1 VPTRMSKRIGP
12 VLLLG
17 SLAAVSGCVQGPDYE
32 RPVVAVPDDFRFQDA
47 TAPFEADAG
56 VWWQGFGDP
65 TIDSLVSEALVNNRD
80 LMIAS
85 ARVDEAAAIVTGTRS
100 QGLPQVGYGA
110 GFSRQRTSEPGSE
123 PFVGETRSSVGAV
136 LSASWEIDLWG
147 RIARETE
154 ASRANLLATEEARR
168 GVILTLL
175 SSVIIGYLNLL
186 DLDERLRISEETVA
200 GRARYVELFE
210 VRLRGGA
217 ISEFEMAQ
225 IQAEYEATLATLPE
239 LHRQIALQEA
249 ALSVLLGRNPG
260 PIERPATLDAISAPA
275 VPGGLPSELLTRR
288 PDILQAEQYL
298 VASNAM
304 IGAVRAQY
312 FPRISL
318 TSVLGLASSALGGL
332 FSTSARTW
340 SFAGELAGPIY
351 TGGGLKAATEQTLAR
366 RDQALAAYELTV
378 QNAFRDTEDALVSLQ
393 VAGETEEIQQRR
405 VRALEDGVRLAR
417 LRYDN
422 GYSDT
427 LDLLDTER
435 GLLSAQLAHTAARAD
450 RYRAL
455 VDLYRALGGDWVDEM
470 VIEPGAPET
479 GAGGLP

>member
-1 VPTRMSKRIGP
+1 MSKRIGP
-12 VLLLG
+12 VVLLG
-17 SLAAVSGCVQGPDYE
+17 SLAALGGCVQGPDYE
-32 RPVVAVPDDFRFQDA
+32 RPGVAVPDDFRFQDA
-47 TAPFEADAG
+47 SAPFAADQG
-56 VWWQGFGDP
+56 VWWQAFGDP
-65 TIDSLVSEALVNNRD
+65 TLDALVGEALASNRD
-80 LMIAS
+80 LRIAS
-85 ARVDEAAAIVTGTRS
+85 ARVDEAAAIVSGTRA

-110 GFSRQRTSEPGSE
+110 QASRQRTSEPGSA
-123 PFVGETRSSVGAV
+123 PFVGDTRSSVGGV

-168 GVILTLL
+168 GVILTLV
-175 SSVIIGYLNLL
+175 SSVIVGYLNLL

-200 GRARYVELFE
+200 SRKRFVDLFE
-210 VRLRGGA
+210 VRLRGGV
-217 ISEFEMAQ
+217 ISDFEMAQ
-225 IQAEYEATLATLPE
+225 VLAEYETTRATLPE
-239 LHRQIALQEA
+239 LRRQIALQED

-260 PIERPATLDAISAPA
+260 PIGRTVTLDTIAQPS
-275 VPGGLPSELLTRR
+275 VPGGLPSELLARR
-288 PDILQAEQYL
+288 PDILQAEQNL

-318 TSVLGLASSALGGL
+318 TSVLGLASAALGGL

-351 TGGGLKAATEQTLAR
+351 TGGGLEAATAQTLAR

-393 VAGETEEIQQRR
+393 SAGEAEQIQQRR
-405 VRALEDGVRLAR
+405 VRALEDAVRLAHA
-417 LRYDN
+417 RYDN

-427 LDLLDTER
+427 LDVLDAER
-435 GLLSAQLAHTAARAD
+435 GLLSAQLSHTAARAD

-455 VDLYRALGGDWVDEM
+455 VSLYRALGGDWVDEAA
-470 VIEPGAPET
+470 ETDAPT
-479 GAGGLP
+479 AAGGLP

>member
-1 VPTRMSKRIGP
+1 MSKRIRS

-17 SLAAVSGCVQGPDYE
+17 SLAAVAGCVQGPDYE
-32 RPVVAVPDDFRFQDA
+32 RPTVEVPQDFRFQDA
-47 TAPFEADAG
+47 TASFEADTG
-56 VWWQGFGDP
+56 VWWQAFGDP
-65 TIDSLVSEALVNNRD
+65 TLDALVSETLANNRD
-80 LMIAS
+80 LRIAS
-85 ARVDEAAAIVTGTRS
+85 ARVDEAAAIVSGTRS
-100 QGLPQVGYGA
+100 QGLPQIGYGA
-110 GFSRQRTSEPGSE
+110 SASRQRTSEPGSE
-123 PFVGETRSSVGAV
+123 PFVGNTRSSLGGV

-168 GVILTLL
+168 GVILTLV
-175 SSVIIGYLNLL
+175 SSTIIGYLNLL

-200 GRARYVELFE
+200 GRAHYVELFE
-210 VRLRGGA
+210 TRLREGVV
-217 ISEFEMAQ
+217 SDFEMSQ
-225 IQAEYEATLATLPE
+225 IRAEYETTLATLPE
-239 LHRQIALQEA
+239 LRRQIALQEA

-260 PIERPATLDAISAPA
+260 PIERPATLDEIALPA
-275 VPGGLPSELLTRR
+275 VPGGLPSELLARR

-318 TSVLGLASSALGGL
+318 TSVLGLASAALGGL

-340 SFAGELAGPIY
+340 SFAADIAGPIY
-351 TGGGLKAATEQTLAR
+351 TGGGLEAATAQTLAR

-393 VAGETEEIQQRR
+393 TAGEVEQTQLRR
-405 VRALEDGVRLAR
+405 VFALEDAVRLAR

-435 GLLSAQLAHTAARAD
+435 GLLSAQLSHTAARAD

-455 VDLYRALGGDWVDEM
+455 VSLYRALGGDWVDEAE
-470 VIEPGAPET
+470 IEADAPATE
-479 GAGGLP
+479 AGGLP